1 MLMTVKKLLG
11 GRERKQDI
19 RARREEDG
27 AGSKKRCNEG
37 RKGEEGQS
45 AFQEYE
51 ATILKILSV
60 YTRE

>member
-1 MLMTVKKLLG
+1 MVMTVKKLLG

-19 RARREEDG
+19 REEEDR

-37 RKGEEGQS
+37 RQGEEGQS